1 MTCQCFQ
8 FRLLIAHLGKDTY
21 QYDSDDDIAASPA
34 EKRWHD
40 SDASD
45 LKVQSDQGQ
54 QSLGLESARQEKFA
68 ISCFA

>member
-1 MTCQCFQ
+1 M
-8 FRLLIAHLGKDTY
+8 LIAHLGKDSY
-21 QYDSDDDIAASPA
+21 QYDSDDDIAAAASPA

-54 QSLGLESARQEKFA
+54 QRLGLEGKPGRKEVA
-68 ISCFA
+68 